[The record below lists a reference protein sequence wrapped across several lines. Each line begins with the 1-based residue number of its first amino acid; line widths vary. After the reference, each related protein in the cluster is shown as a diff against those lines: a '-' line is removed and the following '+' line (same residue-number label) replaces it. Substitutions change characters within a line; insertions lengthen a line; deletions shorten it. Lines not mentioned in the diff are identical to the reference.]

1 MITFK
6 EYNKKINDGEWEAIT
21 EKQLQQTDE
30 NLGPVASQVVIELT
44 EFLWKLLKLLGN
56 IIKFLTIYSIK
67 TVWGGSKFLYR
78 RYNKEA
84 RADRRFE
91 RQMARTSK
99 QVKKLRLSQEK
110 YKNAVLRLESMKEAL
125 SSMSKEDQAKHKQE
139 LKNYNDK
146 IDELTRQA
154 DAALKK
160 LKAVS

>member
-1 MITFK
+1 
-6 EYNKKINDGEWEAIT
+6 
-21 EKQLQQTDE
+21 
-30 NLGPVASQVVIELT
+30 
-44 EFLWKLLKLLGN
+44 
-56 IIKFLTIYSIK
+56 
-67 TVWGGSKFLYR
+67 
-78 RYNKEA
+78 
-84 RADRRFE
+84 
-91 RQMARTSK
+91 MARTSK

>member
-1 MITFK
+1 MISFK
-6 EYNKKINDGEWEAIT
+6 EYTKKINDGEWEAIT

-30 NLGPVASQVVIELT
+30 QLGPVASQVVIELT

-56 IIKFLTIYSIK
+56 IIKFLTVYSVK
-67 TVWGGSKFLYR
+67 TIWGGSKFLYR

-84 RADRRFE
+84 RADRRFQ

-125 SSMSKEDQAKHKQE
+125 ASMSKEDQIKHKQE

>member
-1 MITFK
+1 MISFK
-6 EYNKKINDGEWEAIT
+6 EYTKKINDGEWEAIT

-67 TVWGGSKFLYR
+67 TIWGGSKFLYR

-84 RADRRFE
+84 RADRRFQ

-125 SSMSKEDQAKHKQE
+125 SSMSKEDQIKHKQE